1 MSLKATRSSTPTT
14 PADDRPGRR
23 AYDSRRRQEM
33 AAATKRRIV
42 MAGSELLHASH
53 VRDWETLTIRAVA
66 QRAGVNERTVYRHFG
81 NERTLRDAV
90 MEQLEVESGIELDGM
105 QLDDVAG
112 LAARIF
118 RHVSSFPL
126 APGPTLDPT
135 LSQTRQRVHGAL
147 IGAVTSA
154 AQGWSGQDCAMAGAM
169 LDLLWSVGA
178 YERLVRDWDLDA
190 EQATRAITWVIA
202 MVQDAVRQG
211 RAPSDP

>member
-1 MSLKATRSSTPTT
+1 MATGSFTPTT
-14 PADDRPGRR
+14 SADDRPGRR

-53 VRDWETLTIRAVA
+53 VRDWEALSIRAVA

-126 APGPTLDPT
+126 APGPNLDAT

-154 AQGWSGQDCAMAGAM
+154 AQGWSDQDCVMAGAM